1 MSAESKHAGTFWLV
15 ALLCGLT
22 LILVA
27 YWSLGPHALA
37 PWRMFAAMM
46 SGGNMGA
53 KARATALAKA
63 TPQQQQEMRR
73 NWEQPD
79 ESYTDKLSVPDL
91 AQLFFLLSIPEDE
104 EKQNRDAFLS
114 VNHRDPTDRLVP
126 VTGAE
131 RVFTRFLAVDA
142 ATAAALALVLL
153 GWRRRNPSALQ
164 LALTLGCFALALA
177 CFLVN
182 GQARLRGG
190 WFAWPSWSRLLSDV
204 IATLAFGGCLL
215 GFERFFSNFPVPLE
229 DWQVVQSQLRW
240 RGRSLSAPKNRPW
253 YLGGQENLIG
263 MARKILKLTFS
274 ILLVGT
280 VASTLPALINKD
292 LGFAGVLAGAV
303 AVLMTLGLVVAFGWL
318 LAGSLFAKL
327 RAGRENCTEKERRQA
342 DWLFAGGLVMA
353 LMLAVI
359 SLGLLPLVLV
369 SEFGDS
375 SWLRYLSGNVLMM
388 FFPVGWAVMLFALA
402 GAVFLSETFGPKPLL
417 KRTLLVAT
425 AGVLMSLLLAI
436 VQHMVT
442 AKIFSH
448 ATAAMQSWLSTGLAG
463 GIAMFSLG
471 LFRVRMERG
480 IDGFLNRFMPAT
492 VIVDG
497 KRRQMAVGFSDLAGY
512 TALSAA
518 DEPKALL
525 VAGHFQKVA
534 GEVARRHGG
543 RIVKTIGDA
552 VMWVFATP
560 AAAFAATLEL
570 SREFRRVAETDKLPV
585 LPVNSGVHYGSI
597 VEAPGGDVYGAAVN
611 LASRLQGAAKDGAV
625 VASMEAVQEIAGG
638 FRLEPLGKLD
648 LKNVPVPV
656 ACFRVAAG

>member
-1 MSAESKHAGTFWLV
+1 MSVESKQAGTGWL
-15 ALLCGLT
+15 AATLCGLT

-27 YWSLGPHALA
+27 YWSFGPPELA

-46 SGGNMGA
+46 SGGNMGTKA
-53 KARATALAKA
+53 KITALAKA

-73 NWEQPD
+73 NWTQPD
-79 ESYTDKLSVPDL
+79 DSYMDKLSVPDV
-91 AQLFFLLSIPEDE
+91 AQLCFLLSIPQDE
-104 EKQNRDAFLS
+104 QKQMSDALFVANLR
-114 VNHRDPTDRLVP
+114 NPTARLVP

-131 RVFTRFLAVDA
+131 RAFTRFVAVDA
-142 ATAAALALVLL
+142 LAATALALVLL
-153 GWRRRNPSALQ
+153 GWRRRSTSALQ

-182 GQARLRGG
+182 GQARLRGE

-240 RGRSLSAPKNRPW
+240 RGRSLSAPKDRPW
-253 YLGGQENLIG
+253 YLGGRENLIG
-263 MARKILKLTFS
+263 MARKILKLTFG
-274 ILLVGT
+274 ILLAGT
-280 VASTLPALINKD
+280 VASTLPALVDKN
-292 LGFAGVLAGAV
+292 LGLAGVMAGAV
-303 AVLMTLGLVVAFGWL
+303 AALVTFGLVVAFGWL
-318 LAGSLFAKL
+318 LAASLFAKL

-359 SLGLLPLVLV
+359 SLGVPPLALV
-369 SEFGDS
+369 SEFGDG
-375 SWLRYLSGNVLMM
+375 SWLRYFSSSMLAM
-388 FFPVGWAVMLFALA
+388 FFPAGWAVMLLALA

-417 KRTLLVAT
+417 KRTVLVAA

-436 VQHMVT
+436 VQHLVT

-448 ATAAMQSWLSTGLAG
+448 ASAAMQSGLSTGLAG
-463 GIAMFSLG
+463 GIAVFSLG
-471 LFRVRMERG
+471 FFRVRLERG

-492 VIVDG
+492 VIADG
-497 KRRQMAVGFSDLAGY
+497 KRRDATVVFSDLAGY

-570 SREFRRVAETDKLPV
+570 SAEFRRVAEADKLPV
-585 LPVNSGVHYGSI
+585 LPVNSGVHYGSV

-625 VASMEAVQEIAGG
+625 VASMEAVQEVAGG
-638 FRLEPLGKLD
+638 FRLEPLGKLE

-656 ACFRVAAG
+656 ACFRVALA